1 LGARTWATLFTAVC
15 PGPRGGAGIKEPFS
29 KCMANE
35 GMKSFHP
42 YNNLRDSYS
51 HFLDEEREAQSREVS
66 NLPLWDLVYSLYGI

>member
-1 LGARTWATLFTAVC
+1 
-15 PGPRGGAGIKEPFS
+15 
-29 KCMANE
+29 MANE

-66 NLPLWDLVYSLYGI
+66 NLPPWDLVYSLYGI